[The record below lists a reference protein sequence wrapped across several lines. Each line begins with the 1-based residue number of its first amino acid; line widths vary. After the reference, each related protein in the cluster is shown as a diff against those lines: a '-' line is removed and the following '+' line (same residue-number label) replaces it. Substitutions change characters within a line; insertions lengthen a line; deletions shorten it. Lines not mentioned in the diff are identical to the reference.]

1 MTENPYSSPIS
12 ESQAVTRTAP
22 DSDRQ
27 SLGDIAKNVFLAW
40 ERLRIAY
47 IILLGL
53 FTALIA
59 APTMTEPRTI
69 LLIVEGAV
77 IANVCFFA
85 GPAVETYVRWL
96 GYDRD
101 WVRKFLFAGG
111 TLFTMLLVL
120 FTFASQFIPNQQ

>member
-1 MTENPYSSPIS
+1 M
-12 ESQAVTRTAP
+12 RTAP

>member
-12 ESQAVTRTAP
+12 EPQPVARTAP
-22 DSDRQ
+22 DRHRA
-27 SLGDIAKNVFLAW
+27 SLADIAKNVFLAW

-69 LLIVEGAV
+69 LMIVEGAV

-101 WVRKFLFAGG
+101 WVRKFLFACG